1 MVQGAEKKFI
11 ESRVNLPTDKGSAEI
26 ARDIPAVIRARAFFS
41 ARVAEAH
48 ILERFREISDRYS
61 SGEISR
67 DEARHLLRQF
77 ARSEGKDD
85 GTKAL
90 RNLASTARLNLI
102 LDQNAKMARAV
113 GQYEA
118 MHRPANLQMFPY
130 VIYRASVGSKHPRGS
145 HGQFDGKVIAKN
157 DPWLKNHWPP
167 WEFGCNCDLQN
178 CTAKKA
184 AGLPRLTDEDR
195 KVASQSGFEFDPST
209 AFEEFDYSLIKDY
222 ELREKARIG
231 VANILKGVPDQSSL
245 RLDVASESDFPSSQ
259 PESAESKTLDEFAE
273 ELEQRVRTEASE
285 KVFPAQPKEFLQG
298 EDLERAKAQARKAVP
313 AEVMQTTDDAVEKI
327 GVKGL
332 MPFLHYSSRP
342 GDSENIVLRQAS
354 FKDGEIDWTGVKATP
369 VRKKAV
375 AALQDLLEKMPK
387 FRGTVYRGCAFETEE
402 AFHDYL
408 KKLFAEPENLMGFIS
423 TTPDPVVAHHYAS
436 ADKYKVVIVV
446 PNSQNGVYFGPY
458 SRHPEDE
465 ETLISY
471 KFFLKGLQK
480 YEHNGILYVL
490 AEELPR

>member
-145 HGQFDGKVIAKN
+145 HGQFDGKVIAKD

-184 AGLPRLTDEDR
+184 AGLPGLTDEDR

-209 AFEEFDYSLIKDY
+209 AFEEFDCSVIQRAGMMGKVREEAEIEFGSQISFKNGKASFEDKGFHTFEDEGRGSALLWKNENLPQAPGEYSV
-222 ELREKARIG
+222 EKAKEMLQAGTRINAATG
-231 VANILKGVPDQSSL
+231 ETVVFDAKCLYHWQVEEEKTQAEIDSRLAYLSFAVSTVVSPLEVWDQGTQKAFIKAFKKTTGKIRGCLVFVLPDMTVKTYFLKDLKGVD
-245 RLDVASESDFPSSQ
+245 
-259 PESAESKTLDEFAE
+259 K
-273 ELEQRVRTEASE
+273 
-285 KVFPAQPKEFLQG
+285 
-298 EDLERAKAQARKAVP
+298 ARKGFTV
-313 AEVMQTTDDAVEKI
+313 QTFAMK
-327 GVKGL
+327 
-332 MPFLHYSSRP
+332 
-342 GDSENIVLRQAS
+342 EN
-354 FKDGEIDWTGVKATP
+354 G
-369 VRKKAV
+369 
-375 AALQDLLEKMPK
+375 
-387 FRGTVYRGCAFETEE
+387 
-402 AFHDYL
+402 
-408 KKLFAEPENLMGFIS
+408 
-423 TTPDPVVAHHYAS
+423 
-436 ADKYKVVIVV
+436 AD
-446 PNSQNGVYFGPY
+446 
-458 SRHPEDE
+458 
-465 ETLISY
+465 
-471 KFFLKGLQK
+471 
-480 YEHNGILYVL
+480 
-490 AEELPR
+490 

>member
-145 HGQFDGKVIAKN
+145 HRQFDGKVIAKN

-184 AGLPRLTDEDR
+184 AGLPGLTDEDR
-195 KVASQSGFEFDPST
+195 KVASQSVFEFDPST
-209 AFEEFDYSLIKDY
+209 AFEEYNLTSLQPMS
-222 ELREKARIG
+222 R
-231 VANILKGVPDQSSL
+231 ANIVKQAENAVINQTLGPCGLIVAPAEKEPKPVPIPGIEQVRSGFEAMKDAAREELKSVGLDPDHLPDYKEVNQVFVTAGKQGKNITSKVK
-245 RLDVASESDFPSSQ
+245 DKFPSTPFQVATLNKRAAAATGLGEVPITLASGDAYKGIEHLWRNHKELFAD
-259 PESAESKTLDEFAE
+259 PELAVKILQETLGNENC
-273 ELEQRVRTEASE
+273 RVVVSL
-285 KVFPAQPKEFLQG
+285 K
-298 EDLERAKAQARKAVP
+298 RA
-313 AEVMQTTDDAVEKI
+313 M
-327 GVKGL
+327 
-332 MPFLHYSSRP
+332 
-342 GDSENIVLRQAS
+342 ENKRGKKKPICLKRIVLHNPSTHSYCVMVWNGKELKLVSWNNAG
-354 FKDGEIDWTGVKATP
+354 D
-369 VRKKAV
+369 
-375 AALQDLLEKMPK
+375 
-387 FRGTVYRGCAFETEE
+387 
-402 AFHDYL
+402 DYGNDEWSL
-408 KKLFAEPENLMGFIS
+408 K
-423 TTPDPVVAHHYAS
+423 
-436 ADKYKVVIVV
+436 
-446 PNSQNGVYFGPY
+446 
-458 SRHPEDE
+458 
-465 ETLISY
+465 
-471 KFFLKGLQK
+471 
-480 YEHNGILYVL
+480 
-490 AEELPR
+490 

>member
-77 ARSEGKDD
+77 AGNEGKDD
-85 GTKAL
+85 GTRSL

-145 HGQFDGKVIAKN
+145 HGQFNGKVIAKD
-157 DPWLKNHWPP
+157 DPWLKTHWPP

-184 AGLPRLTDEDR
+184 AGLPGLTDEDR

-209 AFEEFDYSLIKDY
+209 AFEEHNLTSLQPMS
-222 ELREKARIG
+222 RARILQQAETAVKDQRLG
-231 VANILKGVPDQSSL
+231 TVGLLVAPAEAEVKPAHLPGIDQVKQGFEAMKNAAREELKSVGLDPDHLPDYKEVNQAFKTAGIQGKNISSQVKDKFPGESFVVGNLNKRAAEAAGLNEEKFEFCSQKLWKFFILYDIINKIYTFFRQNGHSRLKG
-245 RLDVASESDFPSSQ
+245 
-259 PESAESKTLDEFAE
+259 
-273 ELEQRVRTEASE
+273 
-285 KVFPAQPKEFLQG
+285 
-298 EDLERAKAQARKAVP
+298 
-313 AEVMQTTDDAVEKI
+313 QT
-327 GVKGL
+327 
-332 MPFLHYSSRP
+332 
-342 GDSENIVLRQAS
+342 
-354 FKDGEIDWTGVKATP
+354 
-369 VRKKAV
+369 
-375 AALQDLLEKMPK
+375 
-387 FRGTVYRGCAFETEE
+387 
-402 AFHDYL
+402 
-408 KKLFAEPENLMGFIS
+408 
-423 TTPDPVVAHHYAS
+423 
-436 ADKYKVVIVV
+436 
-446 PNSQNGVYFGPY
+446 
-458 SRHPEDE
+458 
-465 ETLISY
+465 
-471 KFFLKGLQK
+471 
-480 YEHNGILYVL
+480 
-490 AEELPR
+490 

>member
-85 GTKAL
+85 GTQSL

-145 HGQFDGKVIAKN
+145 HSQFDGKIIAKD
-157 DPWLKNHWPP
+157 DPWLKTHWPP

-184 AGLPRLTDEDR
+184 AGLPGLTDEDR
-195 KVASQSGFEFDPST
+195 KVASQGGFEFDPST
-209 AFEEFDYSLIKDY
+209 AFEEFDCSVIQRAGMMGKVREEAEIEFGSQISFKNGKASFEDKGFHTFEDEGRGSALLWKNENLPQAPGEYSV
-222 ELREKARIG
+222 EKAKKMLQAGTRINAATG
-231 VANILKGVPDQSSL
+231 ETVVFDAKCLYHWQVEEEKTQAEIDSRLAYLSFAVSTVVSPLEVWDQGTQKAFIKAFKKTTGKIRGCLVFVLPDMTVKTYFLKDLKGVD
-245 RLDVASESDFPSSQ
+245 
-259 PESAESKTLDEFAE
+259 K
-273 ELEQRVRTEASE
+273 
-285 KVFPAQPKEFLQG
+285 
-298 EDLERAKAQARKAVP
+298 ARKGFTV
-313 AEVMQTTDDAVEKI
+313 QTFAMK
-327 GVKGL
+327 
-332 MPFLHYSSRP
+332 
-342 GDSENIVLRQAS
+342 EN
-354 FKDGEIDWTGVKATP
+354 G
-369 VRKKAV
+369 
-375 AALQDLLEKMPK
+375 
-387 FRGTVYRGCAFETEE
+387 
-402 AFHDYL
+402 
-408 KKLFAEPENLMGFIS
+408 
-423 TTPDPVVAHHYAS
+423 
-436 ADKYKVVIVV
+436 AD
-446 PNSQNGVYFGPY
+446 
-458 SRHPEDE
+458 
-465 ETLISY
+465 
-471 KFFLKGLQK
+471 
-480 YEHNGILYVL
+480 
-490 AEELPR
+490 

>member
-113 GQYEA
+113 GQYET

-145 HGQFDGKVIAKN
+145 HRQFDGKVIAKN

-184 AGLPRLTDEDR
+184 AGLPGLTDEDR

-222 ELREKARIG
+222 ELREKARVG
-231 VANILKGVPDQSSL
+231 VENILK
-245 RLDVASESDFPSSQ
+245 DVSDENKSDKLEFLSPQ
-259 PESAESKTLDEFAE
+259 PEFMVNGKKFEEFVDGLEARISPEMLAEINAPKTNAQCKAE
-273 ELEQRVRTEASE
+273 A
-285 KVFPAQPKEFLQG
+285 
-298 EDLERAKAQARKAVP
+298 RAAVP
-313 AEVMQTTDDAVEKI
+313 PEVMAQTDAYVKSLPQEALLPLYQYTNKDEA
-327 GVKGL
+327 GVN
-332 MPFLHYSSRP
+332 RA
-342 GDSENIVLRQAS
+342 LRQKTQTSEEMDAITAFS
-354 FKDGEIDWTGVKATP
+354 K
-369 VRKKAV
+369 
-375 AALQDLLEKMPK
+375 LLENGPK
-387 FRGTVYRGCAFETEE
+387 FRGTCFRGCFFESKQAASSFVRKLLDIPEDLTGFTSLSPDFET
-402 AFHDYL
+402 ALYYAL
-408 KKLFAEPENLMGFIS
+408 KGQAQVIIVIPE
-423 TTPDPVVAHHYAS
+423 S
-436 ADKYKVVIVV
+436 A
-446 PNSQNGVYFGPY
+446 NGVYWGPY
-458 SRHPEDE
+458 SSQPRDH
-465 ETLISY
+465 ETTLDY
-471 KFFLKGLQK
+471 KFYLKGLEICEK
-480 YEHNGILYVL
+480 GDKLYVL
-490 AEELPR
+490 AKEMRR

>member
-48 ILERFREISDRYS
+48 ILERFREISDQYS
-61 SGEISR
+61 SGAISR

-184 AGLPRLTDEDR
+184 AGLPGLTDEDR

-209 AFEEFDYSLIKDY
+209 AFEEYNLTSLQPMS
-222 ELREKARIG
+222 R
-231 VANILKGVPDQSSL
+231 ANIVKQAENAVINQMLGPCGLIVAPAEKEPEPVPIPGIEQVRSGFEAMKDAAREELKSVGLDPDHLPDYKEVNQVFETAGKQGKNITSKVK
-245 RLDVASESDFPSSQ
+245 DNFPSTPFQVATLNKRAAAATGLGEVPITLGAGNSRNGIEHLWRNHKELFAD
-259 PESAESKTLDEFAE
+259 PELAVKILQETLCNENC
-273 ELEQRVRTEASE
+273 RVVVSLKR
-285 KVFPAQPKEFLQG
+285 
-298 EDLERAKAQARKAVP
+298 
-313 AEVMQTTDDAVEKI
+313 AVETQRGKKVPI
-327 GVKGL
+327 CRCR
-332 MPFLHYSSRP
+332 HSS
-342 GDSENIVLRQAS
+342 
-354 FKDGEIDWTGVKATP
+354 
-369 VRKKAV
+369 
-375 AALQDLLEKMPK
+375 
-387 FRGTVYRGCAFETEE
+387 TVERRA
-402 AFHDYL
+402 
-408 KKLFAEPENLMGFIS
+408 
-423 TTPDPVVAHHYAS
+423 
-436 ADKYKVVIVV
+436 
-446 PNSQNGVYFGPY
+446 
-458 SRHPEDE
+458 RHFP
-465 ETLISY
+465 
-471 KFFLKGLQK
+471 
-480 YEHNGILYVL
+480 
-490 AEELPR
+490 

>member
-85 GTKAL
+85 GTQSL

-102 LDQNAKMARAV
+102 LDQNAKMARAL

-157 DPWLKNHWPP
+157 DPWLKTHWPP

-184 AGLPRLTDEDR
+184 AGLPELTDEDR
-195 KVASQSGFEFDPST
+195 KVTSQSGFEFDPEH
-209 AFEEFDYSLIKDY
+209 AFEEHNLTSLQPMS
-222 ELREKARIG
+222 RARILQQAETAVKDQRLG
-231 VANILKGVPDQSSL
+231 TVGLLVAPAEAEVKPAHLPGIDQVKQGFEAMKNAA
-245 RLDVASESDFPSSQ
+245 R
-259 PESAESKTLDEFAE
+259 K
-273 ELEQRVRTEASE
+273 ELESVGLDPDHLPDYR
-285 KVFPAQPKEFLQG
+285 
-298 EDLERAKAQARKAVP
+298 
-313 AEVMQTTDDAVEKI
+313 EVNQ
-327 GVKGL
+327 
-332 MPFLHYSSRP
+332 
-342 GDSENIVLRQAS
+342 
-354 FKDGEIDWTGVKATP
+354 
-369 VRKKAV
+369 
-375 AALQDLLEKMPK
+375 
-387 FRGTVYRGCAFETEE
+387 AFETAGVQGKNISSQVKDKFPSTPFQVATLNKRAAAATGLGEVPITLGAGNSRNGIE
-402 AFHDYL
+402 HL
-408 KKLFAEPENLMGFIS
+408 WRNHKELFADPELAVKIL
-423 TTPDPVVAHHYAS
+423 
-436 ADKYKVVIVV
+436 
-446 PNSQNGVYFGPY
+446 Q
-458 SRHPEDE
+458 
-465 ETLISY
+465 ETLGNENCRVVVSLKRAVETQRGKKVPICLKRIVLHNPSAQSY
-471 KFFLKGLQK
+471 CVMVWDGHTLKLVSWNNAGDNYGNDEWSLK
-480 YEHNGILYVL
+480 
-490 AEELPR
+490 

>member
-77 ARSEGKDD
+77 AGNEGKDD
-85 GTKAL
+85 GTRSL

-157 DPWLKNHWPP
+157 DPWLKKHWPP

-184 AGLPRLTDEDR
+184 AGLPGLTDEDR

-209 AFEEFDYSLIKDY
+209 AFEEYNLTSLQPMS
-222 ELREKARIG
+222 R
-231 VANILKGVPDQSSL
+231 ANIVKQAENAVINQTLGPCGLIVAPAEKETEPVPIPGIEQVRSGFEAMKDAA
-245 RLDVASESDFPSSQ
+245 R
-259 PESAESKTLDEFAE
+259 E
-273 ELEQRVRTEASE
+273 ELKSVGLD
-285 KVFPAQPKEFLQG
+285 PDHLPDYKEVNQ
-298 EDLERAKAQARKAVP
+298 
-313 AEVMQTTDDAVEKI
+313 
-327 GVKGL
+327 
-332 MPFLHYSSRP
+332 
-342 GDSENIVLRQAS
+342 
-354 FKDGEIDWTGVKATP
+354 
-369 VRKKAV
+369 
-375 AALQDLLEKMPK
+375 
-387 FRGTVYRGCAFETEE
+387 AFETAGKQGKNITSKVKDKFPSTPFQVATLNKRAAAATGVGEVPITLGAGNSRNGIE
-402 AFHDYL
+402 HL
-408 KKLFAEPENLMGFIS
+408 WRNHKELFADPELAVKIL
-423 TTPDPVVAHHYAS
+423 
-436 ADKYKVVIVV
+436 
-446 PNSQNGVYFGPY
+446 Q
-458 SRHPEDE
+458 
-465 ETLISY
+465 ETLGNENCRVVVSLKRAVETQRGKKVPICLKRIVLHNPSAQSY
-471 KFFLKGLQK
+471 CVMVWNGHTLKLVSWNNAGDNYGNDEWSLK
-480 YEHNGILYVL
+480 
-490 AEELPR
+490 

>member
-85 GTKAL
+85 GTQSL

-145 HGQFDGKVIAKN
+145 HRQFDGKVIAKN

-184 AGLPRLTDEDR
+184 AGLPGLTDEDR

-209 AFEEFDYSLIKDY
+209 AFEEFDCSVIQRAGMMG
-222 ELREKARIG
+222 EVREEAEIEFGSQISFKNGKASFEDKGFHTFEDEGRG
-231 VANILKGVPDQSSL
+231 SALLWKNENLPQVPDKCSVEEAREILKSGNQIEAVTGQTVTFDNECLLHWQETAKNEKEIDARLSFLPIAISTITAPQEVRNQGTQIGFIKAFKKSTGGVRGCLVFVMTETLKVKTYFLKDL
-245 RLDVASESDFPSSQ
+245 KALD
-259 PESAESKTLDEFAE
+259 
-273 ELEQRVRTEASE
+273 
-285 KVFPAQPKEFLQG
+285 
-298 EDLERAKAQARKAVP
+298 KA
-313 AEVMQTTDDAVEKI
+313 
-327 GVKGL
+327 GKGL
-332 MPFLHYSSRP
+332 SMQIF
-342 GDSENIVLRQAS
+342 NQK
-354 FKDGEIDWTGVKATP
+354 KDGTD
-369 VRKKAV
+369 
-375 AALQDLLEKMPK
+375 
-387 FRGTVYRGCAFETEE
+387 
-402 AFHDYL
+402 
-408 KKLFAEPENLMGFIS
+408 
-423 TTPDPVVAHHYAS
+423 
-436 ADKYKVVIVV
+436 
-446 PNSQNGVYFGPY
+446 
-458 SRHPEDE
+458 
-465 ETLISY
+465 
-471 KFFLKGLQK
+471 
-480 YEHNGILYVL
+480 
-490 AEELPR
+490 

>member
-85 GTKAL
+85 GTQSL

-145 HGQFDGKVIAKN
+145 HSQFDGKIIAKD
-157 DPWLKNHWPP
+157 DPWLKTHWPP

-184 AGLPRLTDEDR
+184 AGLPGLTDEDR
-195 KVASQSGFEFDPST
+195 QIVSQSGFEFDPST
-209 AFEEFDYSLIKDY
+209 AFEEYNLTSLQPMS
-222 ELREKARIG
+222 R
-231 VANILKGVPDQSSL
+231 ANIVKQAENAVINQTLGPCGLIVAPAEKEPEPVPIPGIEQVRSGFEAMKDAAREELKSVGLDPDHLPDYKEVNQVFVTAGKQGKNVTSKVK
-245 RLDVASESDFPSSQ
+245 DKFPSTPFLVATLNNRAAAATGLGEVPITLASGDAYKGIEHLWRNHKELFVN
-259 PESAESKTLDEFAE
+259 PELAVKILQETLGNENC
-273 ELEQRVRTEASE
+273 RVVVSLKR
-285 KVFPAQPKEFLQG
+285 
-298 EDLERAKAQARKAVP
+298 
-313 AEVMQTTDDAVEKI
+313 AVETQRGKKVPI
-327 GVKGL
+327 CLK
-332 MPFLHYSSRP
+332 R
-342 GDSENIVLRQAS
+342 IVLHNPSTQSYCVMVWDGKELKLVSWHNAS
-354 FKDGEIDWTGVKATP
+354 DDYGKNEWT
-369 VRKKAV
+369 
-375 AALQDLLEKMPK
+375 LE
-387 FRGTVYRGCAFETEE
+387 
-402 AFHDYL
+402 
-408 KKLFAEPENLMGFIS
+408 
-423 TTPDPVVAHHYAS
+423 
-436 ADKYKVVIVV
+436 
-446 PNSQNGVYFGPY
+446 
-458 SRHPEDE
+458 
-465 ETLISY
+465 
-471 KFFLKGLQK
+471 
-480 YEHNGILYVL
+480 
-490 AEELPR
+490 

>member
-85 GTKAL
+85 GTQSL

-184 AGLPRLTDEDR
+184 AGLPGLTDEDR

-209 AFEEFDYSLIKDY
+209 AFEEYNLTSLQPMS
-222 ELREKARIG
+222 R
-231 VANILKGVPDQSSL
+231 ANIVRQAENAVINQKLGPCGLIVAPAEKEPKPVPIPGIEQVRSGFEAMKDAARKELKSVGLDPDHLPDYKEVNQVFKTAGKQGQNITSQVK
-245 RLDVASESDFPSSQ
+245 DKFPSTPFQ
-259 PESAESKTLDEFAE
+259 VATLNKRAAAATGLGEVPIT
-273 ELEQRVRTEASE
+273 LAS
-285 KVFPAQPKEFLQG
+285 G
-298 EDLERAKAQARKAVP
+298 DARKGIEHLWRNHKELFVNPGLAV
-313 AEVMQTTDDAVEKI
+313 KI
-327 GVKGL
+327 LQETLGN
-332 MPFLHYSSRP
+332 
-342 GDSENIVLRQAS
+342 ENCRVVVSLKRAGETQRGKKVPICLKRIVLHNPTTQS
-354 FKDGEIDWTGVKATP
+354 YCVMIWDGKELKLVSWNNAGDDYGKNEWT
-369 VRKKAV
+369 
-375 AALQDLLEKMPK
+375 LE
-387 FRGTVYRGCAFETEE
+387 
-402 AFHDYL
+402 
-408 KKLFAEPENLMGFIS
+408 
-423 TTPDPVVAHHYAS
+423 
-436 ADKYKVVIVV
+436 
-446 PNSQNGVYFGPY
+446 
-458 SRHPEDE
+458 
-465 ETLISY
+465 
-471 KFFLKGLQK
+471 
-480 YEHNGILYVL
+480 
-490 AEELPR
+490 